1 MRQVVMTEQLSRIFE
16 RTFGHCLGQK
26 LQRYN
31 SSVDH
36 AQVYVT
42 GHLLWLLIA
51 PTELNRLLF
60 TNRRATFVS
69 ALPDTG
75 AENQSVIDVWSANG
89 FYLVAM
95 DSSSGIGTVRCCF
108 CSCICQIQPWF
119 DADYEAVLRLH
130 TESALSKGTHC
141 SVVSL
146 LSIQVA
152 DPAGIA
158 AQARRIAGDMRKL
171 RLALELLPV
180 QLASSYGY
188 STNLLC
194 LSIARHLYSIKLI
207 GPDSDGALP
216 SLRAGDIIA
225 LAQNME
231 QFYYYSEFDILGLI
245 DLALVD
251 QPPISS
257 NQLVQQSVVSVT
269 PMGSGAAIVATAAA
283 AAAAPSGPDATDDTN
298 VDDEKCSRCRMRTRN
313 RVSLPCAHF
322 VSCERCLELS
332 GACLRCHGVVLASL
346 VAYIT

>member
-1 MRQVVMTEQLSRIFE
+1 MTEQLSRIIE
-16 RTFGHCLGQK
+16 TTFGHGLRQK
-26 LQRYN
+26 LQSRYD
-31 SSVDH
+31 SLVDH
-36 AQVYVT
+36 AKVYVT

-51 PTELNRLLF
+51 PTELNRILF

-69 ALPDTG
+69 ALRDIG
-75 AENQSVIDVWSANG
+75 LENGSVSEVWSANG

-108 CSCICQIQPWF
+108 CGCFCQIQPGF

-146 LSIQVA
+146 LSMQVA

-188 STNLLC
+188 SANLLC

-225 LAQNME
+225 LALNME
-231 QFYYYSEFDILGLI
+231 QFYYYSDFDILGLI

-251 QPPISS
+251 QPTISS

-269 PMGSGAAIVATAAA
+269 PMGSGVAT
-283 AAAAPSGPDATDDTN
+283 AAAAPSGPDATVAAN
-298 VDDEKCSRCRMRTRN
+298 ADDEKCSRCRMRTRN

>member
-1 MRQVVMTEQLSRIFE
+1 MTEQIRRIIK
-16 RTFGHCLGQK
+16 RMLGRDLGQK
-26 LQRYN
+26 LQSRFD

-36 AQVYVT
+36 ARVYLT
-42 GHLLWLLIA
+42 GHLLRLLIA
-51 PTELNRLLF
+51 PTELNWLLF
-60 TNRRATFVS
+60 TNRQATFVA
-69 ALPDTG
+69 ALRDNG
-75 AENQSVIDVWSANG
+75 LENESVIEVWSANG

-108 CSCICQIQPWF
+108 CSCICQIHRGF

-225 LAQNME
+225 LAQNIE

-257 NQLVQQSVVSVT
+257 NQLIQQSVVSVT
-269 PMGSGAAIVATAAA
+269 PMGSGAAIVAT